1 MNRKI
6 NAIYGLVAILVI
18 WLSVNTHNIN
28 NTANET
34 RQDNA
39 KINEIIADMV
49 KDTMEEK
56 VLSKEYEDSYFPQV
70 FAQYRALYGGG
81 HTFEWNGS
89 IYTTDYE
96 EETITTPDTNAR
108 AWVLNSDD
116 IDDYCKSNYHDEC
129 GTCDGDGATRWF
141 ADRDG
146 DGLGDST
153 TFTTSCGDP
162 LASK

>member
-34 RQDNA
+34 RQDNV

-89 IYTTDYE
+89 MYTTDYE
-96 EETITTPDTNAR
+96 EETITTQNTNAR

>member
-34 RQDNA
+34 RQDNV

-81 HTFEWNGS
+81 YTFEWNGS
-89 IYTTDYE
+89 MYTTDYE
-96 EETITTPDTNAR
+96 EETITTQNTNAR
-108 AWVLNSDD
+108 AWVLNSDY

>member
-96 EETITTPDTNAR
+96 EETITIQDTNAR

>member
-34 RQDNA
+34 RQDNV

-81 HTFEWNGS
+81 YTFEWNGS
-89 IYTTDYE
+89 MYTTNYKE
-96 EETITTPDTNAR
+96 EADTPSSLNG
-108 AWVLNSDD
+108 WVLNADD
-116 IDDYCKSNYHDEC
+116 YDDYCKSNYHDAC
-129 GTCDGDGATRWF
+129 GVCDGNGETTWF

-146 DGLGDST
+146 YGFGDSK
-153 TFTTSCGDP
+153 TFIKSCDEP
-162 LASK
+162 MASK